1 MGMSR
6 FSFILRLS
14 TLCALVDVPSEEG
27 KNMRRTALAL
37 VVTLALTVLL
47 FPQSALAAK
56 PRVTCSPGF
65 NLGALTFEQAVAL
78 PATQRGLADGVFT
91 LDDIRAGFDS
101 VDANDNN
108 LVCFQ
113 DVFSIA
119 GERPNPASLLQYFFN
134 IVDDQA
140 STP

>member
-1 MGMSR
+1 VGPAR
-6 FSFILRLS
+6 
-14 TLCALVDVPSEEG
+14 G
-27 KNMRRTALAL
+27 H
-37 VVTLALTVLL
+37 VV
-47 FPQSALAAK
+47 
-56 PRVTCSPGF
+56 G
-65 NLGALTFEQAVAL
+65 EAVA
-78 PATQRGLADGVFT
+78 AGKRDLADGVFT

-101 VDANDNN
+101 VDANDND

-140 STP
+140 SKP